1 MELLMVICSSTLRE
15 ELHKVMKENNIQ
27 YFTQIPEVYGSGKG
41 GGTKLN
47 TDVWPGINM
56 LYYIT
61 TSEEQ
66 GKILK
71 QWARKYKEAGVREG
85 LKIFSLQMSEII

>member
-1 MELLMVICSSTLRE
+1 
-15 ELHKVMKENNIQ
+15 
-27 YFTQIPEVYGSGKG
+27 
-41 GGTKLN
+41 
-47 TDVWPGINM
+47 M